1 MSDRYQL
8 TWKDGSLSLHRCRVM
23 GVLNV
28 TPDSFYDGGVY
39 KDASAAIE
47 RAWAMVD
54 EGADLIDIGAE
65 SSRPG
70 APSISIEEE
79 KNRLFPVLEKLKE
92 ENYPLPI
99 SLDTCKPEVL
109 TECCKHGWIQIANDI
124 TGLRNPAMVLAVIK
138 NEIPVIIMHMMGTP
152 QTMQQ
157 DYAYDDVVTDIIDFF
172 KKRLNDCRMKHNVV
186 LDPGLGFG
194 KSVEHNLTILNRLSE
209 FQALGF
215 PILVG
220 ASRKSF
226 IGKTLDVETEDRL
239 EGSLAAAAIAV
250 DRGASMLRVHDVKE
264 TVRVVRMIEAI
275 KGTQSF

>member
-1 MSDRYQL
+1 
-8 TWKDGSLSLHRCRVM
+8 
-23 GVLNV
+23 
-28 TPDSFYDGGVY
+28 
-39 KDASAAIE
+39 
-47 RAWAMVD
+47 MVD

-70 APSISIEEE
+70 APSISIDEE

-92 ENYPLPI
+92 ENYPLPL
-99 SLDTCKPEVL
+99 SFDTCKPEVL
-109 TECCKHGWIQIANDI
+109 TECCKRGWIQIANDI

-138 NEIPVIIMHMMGTP
+138 NEVPVIIMHMVGTP

-157 DYAYDDVVTDIIDFF
+157 EYAYNDVVTDIIDFF

-194 KSVEHNLTILNRLSE
+194 KSVGHNLEILNRLSE
-209 FQALGF
+209 FKSLGF

-250 DRGASMLRVHDVKE
+250 DRGASLLRVHDVKE
-264 TVRVVRMIEAI
+264 TVRVVKMIEAI
-275 KGTQSF
+275 QKTTKTE